1 MKTIKRYLTA
11 FSALCWVSSPQAA
24 FNDTFTINQDI
35 PDNDTAGFASKV
47 VVSGQTGAVYGLEVS
62 LNIGGFS
69 NGDLYAYLTHGSG
82 FTVLVNRV
90 GRTSLN
96 GFGYADPGFDVRFID
111 SALIDIHNQSG
122 HGTLVSGIF
131 QPDGR
136 NISPLTVLDSTLRT
150 TALSSFNGVNPN
162 GEWVLF
168 VADVSGGDLH
178 QLNSWGLNFVTVV
191 PEPGTW
197 LAGAICLGAL
207 GLRGLRPFFR
217 AAECKASTDITSANI

>member
-1 MKTIKRYLTA
+1 MKTIKHFLTA

-24 FNDTFTINQDI
+24 FNETFTINQDI

-47 VVSGQTGAVYGLEVS
+47 VVSGQSGAVYGLEVS
-62 LNIGGFS
+62 LNISGHS

-96 GFGYADPGFDVRFID
+96 SFGYDDPGFDVRFID

-122 HGTLVSGIF
+122 NCGLVSGLF

-136 NISPLTVLDSTLRT
+136 KISPLTVLDSSSRK

-178 QLNSWGLNFVTVV
+178 QLNSWGLNFITIV

-197 LAGAICLGAL
+197 LTGAICLGAL
-207 GLRGLRPFFR
+207 GLRGLRLFFR
-217 AAECKASTDITSANI
+217 AAECKATTDTTTDKI